1 MNGAPELNVYVR
13 RINGGLA
20 MDSNDHANFR
30 RKIIGERVMLM
41 LPFNVVFVGRVRG
54 TVDPSAVATALERL
68 RSRHPLLAVRA
79 QIEDDGTGTFASQ
92 GVPPIPVHWE
102 PRERD
107 DQWLARVK
115 DELRTSFSMATGPL
129 VRATLIHAESAC
141 DIILCGH
148 HAICD
153 GMSLGYLL
161 RDLLG
166 CLAEPTKKLTNPVVP
181 PPIDRSTVAKPPA
194 TPALQKLIMGM
205 INQKWAASGIQFS
218 WSDMR
223 HLHEEFWRHNTG
235 MQVLAWTMEPDDTAS
250 LVERSRTEQVTVNSA
265 LWTAFLA
272 AQCDV
277 QGDRQRYRQRSALA
291 VNTREQLRISAG
303 ESFGFFASSLTV
315 KLPYSPRR
323 SFWDNARTVH
333 ARIMKELART
343 NLFRML
349 ASEQIHPTLLD
360 ALYFRKYG
368 LLEGALPSLFLR
380 KMGWHQITYGY
391 ALTNM
396 GRFDIPTCYGPLEL
410 EGVYGPLFYSD
421 VEEKMVGVITVGGR
435 LSFLHASRETVVGDA
450 TRLQKAA
457 MRHLKTAIGGSI

>member
-1 MNGAPELNVYVR
+1 MTIRKSGM
-13 RINGGLA
+13 A
-20 MDSNDHANFR
+20 MTGNDDINFR

-68 RSRHPLLAVRA
+68 KSRHPFLAVRA
-79 QIEDDGTGTFASQ
+79 QIEDDGTGTFTSQ
-92 GVPPIPVHWE
+92 GVPPIPVHVE

-115 DELRTSFSMATGPL
+115 DELRTPFPMATGPL
-129 VRATLIHAESAC
+129 VRVTLIRSESTC

-148 HAICD
+148 HVICD

-166 CLAEPTKKLTNPVVP
+166 CLAEPKKKLTGPVVP
-181 PPIDRSTVAKPPA
+181 PPIDWNTVAKPPS
-194 TPALQKLIMGM
+194 TPALQQFIIGL
-205 INQKWAASGIQFS
+205 INQKWAASGIRFS
-218 WSDMR
+218 WSDR
-223 HLHEEFWRHNTG
+223 HRLHEEFWRHNTG
-235 MQVLAWTMEPDDTAS
+235 MQVLAWAMEPDATAS
-250 LVERSRTEQVTVNSA
+250 LVERSRVEQVTVNSA

-272 AQCDV
+272 AQYDSQV
-277 QGDRQRYRQRSALA
+277 DRQRYRPRSALA
-291 VNTREQLRISAG
+291 VNTREQLRVSAG

-323 SFWDNARTVH
+323 LFWDNARKIH
-333 ARIMKELART
+333 SRITKELART

-360 ALYFRKYG
+360 SLYFQKYG
-368 LLEGALPSLFLR
+368 LLDGTLPSLFLR

-391 ALTNM
+391 ALTNV
-396 GRFDIPTCYGPLEL
+396 GRFDIPTRYGPLEL

-435 LSFLHASRETVVGDA
+435 LSFLHASRESVVGDA
-450 TRLQKAA
+450 TRLQEAA
-457 MRHLKTAIGGSI
+457 MRHLKTAIGGSA